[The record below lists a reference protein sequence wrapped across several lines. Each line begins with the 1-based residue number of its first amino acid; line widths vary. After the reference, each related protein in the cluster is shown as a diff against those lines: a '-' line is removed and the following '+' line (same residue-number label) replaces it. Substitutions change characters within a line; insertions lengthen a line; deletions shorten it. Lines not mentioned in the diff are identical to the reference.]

1 MVASLTI
8 IVYDRNIF
16 IVQATELDQTRD
28 QVEIRI
34 FSFPEQSDSDR
45 RMNSKFALGCW
56 ERSTDPE
63 VESDPSKPPCIWQL
77 FPDEPEENVKPED
90 D

>member
-1 MVASLTI
+1 
-8 IVYDRNIF
+8 
-16 IVQATELDQTRD
+16 
-28 QVEIRI
+28 
-34 FSFPEQSDSDR
+34 
-45 RMNSKFALGCW
+45 MNSKYAPDCW
-56 ERSTDPE
+56 ERSADSE